1 MSKVKLTPSRINE
14 FKCPPESTQAYLWDE
29 VVNGLAVRATTGSQS
44 LIFQSRLNGKTIR
57 MTIGGIDVWHIE
69 AARTEARRL
78 QSIIDQGRDP
88 REVKRQTI
96 NADAAS
102 RKKTKQDNTPAL
114 IAWQTYISA
123 RSNKWSTRHKAD
135 HETMTRDGG
144 EFITRGK
151 RAGMQDT
158 KEQGILRPL
167 LSLPLQG
174 ITRDRIAAWV
184 EIEAPRRPTRTRL
197 ALSLLATFITWCNDR
212 PEYRDQAN
220 TDACKRMKKDLPKPQ
235 ARDDCLQRE
244 QLALWFEHV
253 KRIPNPI
260 ISAYLQSALLTGAR
274 RNELA
279 TVKWDDIDF
288 QWASLIIRDKVE
300 GTRTIPLT
308 PYVSNLLANLPRRN
322 EWVFSSPSAQS
333 GRLMEPRLALNQA
346 LKNAGLP
353 ALSIHGLRRSF
364 ATMAE
369 WTECPAGVVAQ
380 IMGHKPSAIAEKH
393 YTKRS
398 IDLLRKWH
406 ISIEE
411 WILEQAQIEFV
422 PVKAGL
428 RVVTTA

>member
-1 MSKVKLTPSRINE
+1 
-14 FKCPPESTQAYLWDE
+14 
-29 VVNGLAVRATTGSQS
+29 
-44 LIFQSRLNGKTIR
+44 
-57 MTIGGIDVWHIE
+57 
-69 AARTEARRL
+69 
-78 QSIIDQGRDP
+78 
-88 REVKRQTI
+88 
-96 NADAAS
+96 
-102 RKKTKQDNTPAL
+102 
-114 IAWQTYISA
+114 
-123 RSNKWSTRHKAD
+123 
-135 HETMTRDGG
+135 
-144 EFITRGK
+144 
-151 RAGMQDT
+151 
-158 KEQGILRPL
+158 
-167 LSLPLQG
+167 
-174 ITRDRIAAWV
+174 
-184 EIEAPRRPTRTRL
+184 
-197 ALSLLATFITWCNDR
+197 
-212 PEYRDQAN
+212 
-220 TDACKRMKKDLPKPQ
+220 
-235 ARDDCLQRE
+235 
-244 QLALWFEHV
+244 LALWFEHV